1 MASAINLGMV
11 AGEASGDLL
20 AGLMMAGLRKRWPA
34 MRASGIGGPQMAK
47 HGFNAWW
54 PHDTL
59 AVRGYMEVLRR
70 YPQLLRMRKQLGERF
85 LAERPD
91 AFIGVDAPDFNFG
104 LETRLKAAGIK
115 TIHFISPSI
124 WAWRAERIH
133 KIRHAVDH
141 MLCVFPFEPALYEQ
155 ADIAASYVGHPL
167 ADAIALEVSQVAN
180 RTTLGMVG
188 DAPTVAV
195 LPGSRRSEIRHIAPR
210 LLAACAQMHRQRPH
224 LRYLLPVVPGLLDLL
239 APMVQQ
245 FAPGVPITVLQGRS
259 HEALAA
265 CDVVLVASGTATLEA
280 ALFKKPMVITYHVPW
295 LEWQRLKRMR
305 YQPWVGLPNILL
317 RDFAVPEL
325 LQDDATP
332 DKLAQAAFHWIDHP
346 TRCEELVQRFHAVH
360 LELRRNTAQAATH
373 AIEKILA

>member
-1 MASAINLGMV
+1 MVSNLGMV

-34 MRASGIGGPQMAK
+34 LRASGIGGPQMAQ
-47 HGFNAWW
+47 HGFEAWW

-59 AVRGYMEVLRR
+59 AVRGYIEVLKC
-70 YPQLLRMRKQLGERF
+70 YPRLLRMRKQLGDRF
-85 LAERPD
+85 LAELPD

-141 MLCVFPFEPALYEQ
+141 MLCVFPFEPVIYEQ

-167 ADAIALEVSQVAN
+167 ADAIALEVSQIDHRSA
-180 RTTLGMVG
+180 LGLAG

-210 LLAACAQMHRQRPH
+210 LLAACAQMHRQRPY
-224 LRYLLPVVPGLLDLL
+224 LRYLLPVVPGLLDLV

-245 FAPGVPITVLQGRS
+245 FAPGVPIMVLQGRS

-265 CDVVLVASGTATLEA
+265 CDVALVASGTATLEA

-325 LQDDATP
+325 LQDNATP
-332 DKLAQAAFHWIDHP
+332 DKLVQAAFDWLDHP
-346 TRCEELVQRFHAVH
+346 TRGEELVQRFHAMH